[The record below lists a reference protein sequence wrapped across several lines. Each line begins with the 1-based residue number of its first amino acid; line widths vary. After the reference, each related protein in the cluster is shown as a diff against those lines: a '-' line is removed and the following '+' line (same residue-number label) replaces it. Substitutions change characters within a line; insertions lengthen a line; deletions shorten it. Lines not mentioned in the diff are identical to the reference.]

1 MGRRGHMEVASN
13 KLKSKDPKPDAPCAG
28 EAAQA
33 VATCGRVHKRQ
44 GGEEAERQRAGRQR
58 AGSKGQEGKEGKEA
72 GSSATC
78 AGGAGQAVA
87 TCGRVELERW
97 GRGARKSTGK
107 SARHGG
113 QGGATEKRRHWRVAR
128 LRSLRLRARPAT
140 ADLRHGVPLLTESL
154 AGGKQAE
161 PARADLRHGML
172 LLTDKTGC
180 RFLKTGAT
188 TAEAQ
193 ARRPAHKSTGRS
205 ARHCGQGGASEKRRH
220 WRVAR
225 LRSCGF
231 GHGPPRR
238 IFDMPCPY

>member
-154 AGGKQAE
+154 AVAKQAE

-180 RFLKTGAT
+180 RSEDRRYDGGSAGE
-188 TAEAQ
+188 EARAQ
-193 ARRPAHKSTGRS
+193 EHRQECPPLRAGRR
-205 ARHCGQGGASEKRRH
+205 
-220 WRVAR
+220 
-225 LRSCGF
+225 
-231 GHGPPRR
+231 
-238 IFDMPCPY
+238 